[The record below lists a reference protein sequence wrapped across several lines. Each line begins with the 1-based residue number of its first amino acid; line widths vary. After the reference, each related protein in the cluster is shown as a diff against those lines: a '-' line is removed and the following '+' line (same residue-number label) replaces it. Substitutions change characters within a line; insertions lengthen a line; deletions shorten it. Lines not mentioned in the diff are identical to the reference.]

1 MRRRSDWRRLTCD
14 VESRLKTERVDVRK
28 PLPNLLCGEVPE
40 IQIHIDSR
48 NCAVIYRPR
57 HDVAGRQ
64 LIDET
69 PAAIIDESCSFA
81 AQRLGYEKWRIAAKT
96 EGCGMELNEFHIAQN
111 GPGPISQ

>member
-1 MRRRSDWRRLTCD
+1 MRRRSNWRRLTCD
-14 VESRLKTERVDVRK
+14 VKSRLKTKRIDVRK

-48 NCAVIYRPR
+48 NRAVIYRPR

-81 AQRLGYEKWRIAAKT
+81 
-96 EGCGMELNEFHIAQN
+96 
-111 GPGPISQ
+111 